1 MALERCA
8 RREALCD
15 ERNGCAAVQRDA
27 HAAEFTF
34 NCLNKHD
41 ECIIEAEMAMRGR
54 FDAAG
59 MNLWPMLCH
68 AARVRGVV
76 ARCML
81 AGAT

>member
-1 MALERCA
+1 M
-8 RREALCD
+8 
-15 ERNGCAAVQRDA
+15 QRDA

-59 MNLWPMLCH
+59 MNLSPMLCH

-76 ARCML
+76 ARRML
-81 AGAT
+81 AEAT

>member
-1 MALERCA
+1 M
-8 RREALCD
+8 
-15 ERNGCAAVQRDA
+15 QRDA

-59 MNLWPMLCH
+59 MNLSPMLCH

-76 ARCML
+76 ERRML

>member
-27 HAAEFTF
+27 HVAESTCH
-34 NCLNKHD
+34 CLNEHD

-59 MNLWPMLCH
+59 MNLSPMLCH

-76 ARCML
+76 ARRKL

>member
-1 MALERCA
+1 MS
-8 RREALCD
+8 
-15 ERNGCAAVQRDA
+15 GTAVQRDA
-27 HAAEFTF
+27 HVAESTCH
-34 NCLNKHD
+34 CLNKHD

-59 MNLWPMLCH
+59 MNLLPMSCH

-76 ARCML
+76 ARRML

>member
-8 RREALCD
+8 RREALCV

-59 MNLWPMLCH
+59 MNLSPMSCH

-76 ARCML
+76 ARRML
-81 AGAT
+81 AGAP

>member
-34 NCLNKHD
+34 HCLNKHD

-59 MNLWPMLCH
+59 MNLSPMLCH

-76 ARCML
+76 ARRML

>member
-1 MALERCA
+1 M
-8 RREALCD
+8 
-15 ERNGCAAVQRDA
+15 QRDA

-59 MNLWPMLCH
+59 MNLSPMLCH

-76 ARCML
+76 ARLML